1 MVKFKSDEILDLKG
15 VPCPRNSARAL
26 LKLGGM
32 EKGEILEI
40 IVDDGEPVENV
51 PASIAEEDNYKI
63 IEKHEGED
71 HTWHLWV
78 KVLR

>member
-1 MVKFKSDEILDLKG
+1 MAKFKSDEILDLKG

-32 EKGEILEI
+32 EEGEILEI
-40 IVDDGEPVENV
+40 IVDDGEPLENV
-51 PASIAEEDNYKI
+51 PASIEEEDNYKI
-63 IEKHEGED
+63 IEKHKGEG